1 MTLLKTQPR
10 TSGHLFCEEHDHL
23 CEVNGS
29 RGLGEHALGLTV
41 GDGLADGGEGGDD
54 VGGGQET
61 VLVCVHDTEGFLELL
76 DLPLAEEGE
85 DVGATLLSLS
95 VIAKNIQLISFMVIN
110 L

>member
-1 MTLLKTQPR
+1 M
-10 TSGHLFCEEHDHL
+10 

-95 VIAKNIQLISFMVIN
+95 VFVRKNYKFSFLVTIMKCC
-110 L
+110 